1 MARINHTQYGISK
14 TPANIDCLKNNT
26 VIISTIIN
34 KERHI
39 KNAFFIFFYR
49 KNTQPQLKFN
59 KSCKR
64 KRKIAI
70 SLLKEFG
77 ESSSKTNATAIN
89 KYKIFHSPRKTAL
102 GGVILGFFKL
112 S

>member
-39 KNAFFIFFYR
+39 KNAFFICLYR
-49 KNTQPQLKFN
+49 KNTHPQLKFN
-59 KSCKR
+59 NNCNKKR
-64 KRKIAI
+64 NIAI

-77 ESSSKTNATAIN
+77 EKSSKINATAIK
-89 KYKIFHSPRKTAL
+89 KYNTFHAPRKTAL

>member
-39 KNAFFIFFYR
+39 INAFFICLYK
-49 KNTQPQLKFN
+49 KNTHPQLKFN
-59 KSCKR
+59 NNCNKKR
-64 KRKIAI
+64 NIAI

-77 ESSSKTNATAIN
+77 EKSSKINATAIK
-89 KYKIFHSPRKTAL
+89 KYNTFHAPRKTAL
-102 GGVILGFFKL
+102 DGVNLGLFRL